1 METTFNCILNQIN
14 QPAVAKNGKEYQSI
28 EVIVPAKKDNFGR
41 EISREVKTLVTIYG
55 STKIQKFWEGNESA
69 RNTLNL
75 NITCYI
81 GGDIRIDQLDEN
93 KKYYNLYLNYKT
105 HKWIK

>member
-1 METTFNCILNQIN
+1 METTFNCILHKIN

-28 EVIVPAKKDNFGR
+28 EVIVPARKDNFGK

-55 STKIQKFWEGNESA
+55 SAKIKKFWEGNESGEI
-69 RNTLNL
+69 THKLNL
-75 NITCYI
+75 TCYI
-81 GGDIRIDQLDEN
+81 GGDIRIDQLDAN